1 MTTAASGGGVANTR
15 NHSRGRIAAVN
26 KQTDG
31 ANYSGESCRA
41 CAVEDIGFQCNVVT
55 RLFRCLADAEGG

>member
-31 ANYSGESCRA
+31 ANYSGESRT
-41 CAVEDIGFQCNVVT
+41 VEPVPWKSSVSSVM
-55 RLFRCLADAEGG
+55 